1 MFNVG
6 KESFKLSND
15 QIGGKKSQE
24 EIAKC
29 GRLEMK
35 INFALILD
43 YLNPASN
50 NRALTPVVQ
59 MLYSAVDR
67 INLYPVDEY

>member
-6 KESFKLSND
+6 KESYKLSND

-35 INFALILD
+35 INFGLILD

-50 NRALTPVVQ
+50 NRALTPGFQ

-67 INLYPVDEY
+67 INFYPVDEY

>member
-1 MFNVG
+1 MFNMEKG
-6 KESFKLSND
+6 SYKLSND
-15 QIGGKKSQE
+15 QIGDKKSQE

-50 NRALTPVVQ
+50 NRALGPVAQ
-59 MLYSAVDR
+59 MLDSAIDR